1 MWKVECGTA
10 KKRLKEVQSENQ
22 KLVEALRKEIRQ
34 LKKSCDDLRRE
45 SATSTARNTR
55 NANDSRAQSTSDSIS
70 NAGSE
75 NFSDV
80 GQGSKSK
87 KKKGNKKKQEGGAQE
102 QTQLRQQEQQRQPAP
117 PPLPPPPPQQQ
128 QQQQQQQ
135 KKKNGKDVGLPGFH
149 VLNKKEP
156 RKAQMMVAGGKSI
169 WSPSSSSVISS
180 SWGAIGKTTAPSAV
194 PSLAPESQPRQ
205 KQKKASQQQAN
216 SGGAERVDAPW
227 GIDNS
232 VEGAPRKAGAAQTRA
247 EQVES
252 ERHETRLSVTNK
264 LRDAVMAQDKV
275 QLRAAII
282 EAERIGMSEEANFG
296 KRKLTAFK

>member
-1 MWKVECGTA
+1 MC
-10 KKRLKEVQSENQ
+10 
-22 KLVEALRKEIRQ
+22 
-34 LKKSCDDLRRE
+34 
-45 SATSTARNTR
+45 
-55 NANDSRAQSTSDSIS
+55 
-70 NAGSE
+70 
-75 NFSDV
+75 
-80 GQGSKSK
+80 
-87 KKKGNKKKQEGGAQE
+87 
-102 QTQLRQQEQQRQPAP
+102 P
-117 PPLPPPPPQQQ
+117 
-128 QQQQQQQ
+128 QQ

-156 RKAQMMVAGGKSI
+156 PKAQMMVAGGKSI
-169 WSPSSSSVISS
+169 WSSSSVNSL

-232 VEGAPRKAGAAQTRA
+232 VEGNPRKAGAAQTRA

-296 KRKLTAFK
+296 KRKLAAFK